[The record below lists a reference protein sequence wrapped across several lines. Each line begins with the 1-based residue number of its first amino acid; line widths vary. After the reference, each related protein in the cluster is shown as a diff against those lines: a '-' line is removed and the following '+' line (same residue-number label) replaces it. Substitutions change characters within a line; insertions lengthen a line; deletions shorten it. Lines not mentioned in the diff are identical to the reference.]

1 MITIDQKLITHM
13 YKKTLAIGLFAL
25 LSLGASAQ
33 TSLRHGAWRAALL
46 RNDGNKIIFNLD
58 IQQQK
63 GKTVFYIVNEPEK
76 MLADEVTIVKDS
88 VFINM
93 PVFESAFR
101 LKIISKDSLSG
112 TWIRKTTSK
121 DIVMPFTATT
131 QEAYRFPAVHGDAT
145 ESVAGKWKIDFTRS
159 NNSEREAIGQFV
171 QNGNQVTGSILTPSG
186 DYRYLSGIVTG
197 DSLQISTFDGI
208 HAMVFTGK
216 INKGNI
222 TNGNLY
228 SGPVSKEVWTAK
240 KDDQAALSTEQVTRL
255 KDGEDGHL
263 NFSFPDIDGKQVS
276 IQDKRFKNKVVIIQL
291 MGSWCPNC
299 MDETAFLSEYY
310 DKNNKKGVEVIG
322 LAYEYTTDFKRSA
335 ASVRKFQ
342 KRFKVKYPL
351 LITPATVSDS
361 LHTEKTL
368 PQLTAIKVF
377 PTTLILD
384 KSGKVT
390 EITTDFYGPGTGD
403 YYTRY
408 KAAFEKKINALLEK

>member
-1 MITIDQKLITHM
+1 M
-13 YKKTLAIGLFAL
+13 YKKTLGIGLFAL
-25 LSLGASAQ
+25 LSFGATAQ
-33 TSLRHGAWRAALL
+33 TALQHGAWRAALQ

-63 GKTVFYIVNEPEK
+63 GKTVFYIVNDPEK
-76 MLADEVTIVKDS
+76 MLADDVTIVKDS

-131 QEAYRFPAVHGDAT
+131 KQAYRFPAVNGNAK
-145 ESVAGKWKIDFTRS
+145 ESADGKWKIDFTKGTG
-159 NNSEREAIGQFV
+159 SEREAIGQFT
-171 QNGNQVTGSILTPSG
+171 QKGNLVTGSILTPSG

-197 DSLQISTFDGI
+197 DSLQLSTFDGI

-216 INKGNI
+216 LNKGNI
-222 TNGNLY
+222 TDGNLY
-228 SGPVSKEVWTAK
+228 SGPVSKEKWTAV
-240 KDDQAALSTEQVTRL
+240 KDDQAALSAGQVTKL
-255 KDGEDGHL
+255 KDGEDGTL
-263 NFSFPDIDGKQVS
+263 NFSFPDLDGKPVS
-276 IQDKRFKNKVVIIQL
+276 IKDKRFKNKVVIIQL

-299 MDETAFLSEYY
+299 MDETAFLSDYY
-310 DKNNKKGVEVIG
+310 DQNKKKGVEIIG
-322 LAYEYTTDFKRSA
+322 LAYEYTTDVKRSA
-335 ASVRKFQ
+335 ASLRKFQ
-342 KRFKVKYPL
+342 KRFNVKYPL

-361 LHTEKTL
+361 LRTEKTL
-368 PQLTAIKVF
+368 PQLTAVKVF

-408 KAAFEKKINALLEK
+408 KAAFEQKIAKLLAE

>member
-1 MITIDQKLITHM
+1 M
-13 YKKTLAIGLFAL
+13 YKKTLGIGLFAL
-25 LSLGASAQ
+25 LSVGATAQ
-33 TSLRHGAWRAALL
+33 TSLQQGAWRAALQ

-63 GKTVFYIVNEPEK
+63 GKTVFYIVNDPEK
-76 MLADEVTIVKDS
+76 MLADDVTIVKDS

-93 PVFESAFR
+93 PVFESAFK

-121 DIVMPFTATT
+121 DIVLPFTATT
-131 QEAYRFPAVHGDAT
+131 KEAYRFPAVNGDAT
-145 ESVAGKWKIDFTRS
+145 ESADGKWKIDFIKGVG
-159 NNSEREAIGQFV
+159 SEREAIGQFS
-171 QNGNQVTGSILTPSG
+171 QKGNQVTGSILTPSG

-197 DSLQISTFDGI
+197 DSLQLSTFDGI

-222 TNGNLY
+222 TDGNLY
-228 SGPVSKEVWTAK
+228 SGPVSKEKWTAQ
-240 KDDQAALSTEQVTRL
+240 KDGNAALSTEQVTKL
-255 KDGEDGHL
+255 KDGEDGRL
-263 NFSFPDIDGKQVS
+263 NFSFPDLDGKQVS
-276 IQDKRFKNKVVIIQL
+276 IKDKRFKNKVVIIQL

-310 DKNNKKGVEVIG
+310 NKNSKKGIEILG
-322 LAYEYTTDFKRSA
+322 LAYEYTTDVKRST
-335 ASVRKFQ
+335 ASLRKFQ
-342 KRFKVKYPL
+342 KRFNVKYPL
-351 LITPATVSDS
+351 LITPTTVSDS
-361 LHTEKTL
+361 LRTEKTL

-377 PTTLILD
+377 PTTLIVD

-408 KAAFEKKINALLEK
+408 KAAFEKKIDELLAK